1 MAGKIFL
8 NYRRSDA
15 EAWADRLYERL
26 TARLPQLD
34 IFMDIVGKIPLGRP
48 WATWLD
54 SQVAECDLMLVLIG
68 RSWVAEFE
76 ARDRPAERDY
86 VRVEIESALARQIP
100 VVPVFL
106 GDTPV
111 PPEDS
116 LPPSVRP
123 LLGMQ
128 AARLQRGSFEADV
141 NALIEGALQSM
152 SLPSSRAGTPSP
164 TVLHPAPP
172 PAAQPDP
179 PLAERLV
186 EIGIA
191 GAGQVRTLVPGEGDG
206 FTDQGGLPELV
217 LAPRGDC
224 PAPPGSEADA
234 AYAAG
239 MATLGAPLAVGRYPV
254 TVDEFAAFVRET
266 GHRMPETMWT
276 YEGLLH
282 RRWKERSDRSY
293 RSPGFEQTAHHPV
306 IGINWHDAVAY
317 AGWLARKTGRPY
329 RLLSQAEWWYV
340 VGRWRER
347 LENPSSGWS
356 EMDPIDGTAP
366 VDTFQAGPW
375 GLYAQPGR
383 VWEWCSDHW
392 GPERPDAAMSPSRFH
407 DGITVLR
414 DLRGGVLHVSPNGL
428 GRACE
433 TWGCASYRASICGL
447 RIARP
452 L

>member
-1 MAGKIFL
+1 VAGKIFL

-123 LLGMQ
+123 VLGMQ

-239 MATLGAPLAVGRYPV
+239 MATLGAPLDARDHVDLRRSPAPKVEGAVRPQLPLAGLRADRTPP
-254 TVDEFAAFVRET
+254 
-266 GHRMPETMWT
+266 GHR
-276 YEGLLH
+276 H
-282 RRWKERSDRSY
+282 
-293 RSPGFEQTAHHPV
+293 Q
-306 IGINWHDAVAY
+306 
-317 AGWLARKTGRPY
+317 LARCR
-329 RLLSQAEWWYV
+329 RLRRLAGSQDRAALS
-340 VGRWRER
+340 
-347 LENPSSGWS
+347 
-356 EMDPIDGTAP
+356 AP
-366 VDTFQAGPW
+366 E
-375 GLYAQPGR
+375 PGR
-383 VWEWCSDHW
+383 VVVCRW
-392 GPERPDAAMSPSRFH
+392 ALA
-407 DGITVLR
+407 
-414 DLRGGVLHVSPNGL
+414 
-428 GRACE
+428 
-433 TWGCASYRASICGL
+433 
-447 RIARP
+447 
-452 L
+452 